1 VKDGDCASGTHTK
14 CLANKPAPIPGIV
27 DLSICKD
34 KPITESM
41 STAPWQVKEKATGKM
56 VTKSCTDWGGDVN
69 KNGIADCSGAGF
81 GKQKSGT
88 EYEPSAEDTLMMALY
103 DVTQKQMQEVRFHC
117 QDSCNPLT
125 NTYKNVPITCDTKT
139 GQCSGV

>member
-1 VKDGDCASGTHTK
+1 
-14 CLANKPAPIPGIV
+14 
-27 DLSICKD
+27 
-34 KPITESM
+34 M

-81 GKQKSGT
+81 GKQKSAT
-88 EYEPSAEDTLMMALY
+88 KYEPSAEDALMMNLY
-103 DVTQKQMQEVRFHC
+103 VVTQEQMQEVRFHC
-117 QDSCNPLT
+117 QDSCNPLK
-125 NTYKNVPITCDTKT
+125 NTHKNVRITCDTKT